1 MLIQRDAMVLQNVL
15 NVITSKVNPE
25 HLRVVLNIVNILLN
39 LFGLVKHHVP
49 GVNDFLDSIK
59 PEMCLAR
66 CHIQDL
72 IVSAALLPV
81 CRQHGTLFQAVG
93 AAASYHQWF
102 CVILEIKTRVV

>member
-1 MLIQRDAMVLQNVL
+1 MR
-15 NVITSKVNPE
+15 
-25 HLRVVLNIVNILLN
+25 
-39 LFGLVKHHVP
+39 
-49 GVNDFLDSIK
+49 
-59 PEMCLAR
+59 LAR

-102 CVILEIKTRVV
+102 CVILEIKTKVVYVARVEIHLNTIFFLKDFAGIGMRSV